1 MPKSGSTPAI
11 RQEPCLG
18 EVPAGRRGART
29 PGGPVAGT
37 RLAAID
43 GLRLVAALAVAAYH
57 YVGTT
62 TPHFWGSHDPKQFAP
77 ALHEISRYGWL
88 GVEFFFMISGF
99 VICMSCWGRSPV
111 QFVVSRVSRL
121 FPAYWCAVLLVI
133 ALVLTARL
141 AHLQAA
147 TPIDLRTVL
156 GNLTMVPG
164 PLGLDLIDGVA
175 WTLWVEARFYLLM
188 AVMLFFGLTYR
199 RMIAFC
205 GTWLTLAIVSREL
218 HSAVLDEIFISQ
230 YAGLF
235 ITGIALY
242 LMHRFGQNLVLW
254 LLAGIAWC
262 YELTVLN
269 DRVAGHTVRPADGGA
284 LSWAVCAAVLTFFL
298 VVLALAGSGPLA
310 RLRWRWLVTAGALT
324 YPFYLVHQSIGIPV
338 AKGLLQKV
346 PALGVLPSMA
356 VALAFSLLLS
366 AVIHRTVDGPLGRV
380 LRRHLTR
387 GMSPRRP
394 AATTAPD
401 RDEPRGPRP
410 QVPALAGRTTGPGP
424 QPCASSVGNGAGSDG
439 GNRPVPSG

>member
-1 MPKSGSTPAI
+1 MHKGSSTLSVQRRTDLDEAPAD
-11 RQEPCLG
+11 
-18 EVPAGRRGART
+18 RRGERKPRRRA
-29 PGGPVAGT
+29 GGT

-62 TPHFWGSHDPKQFAP
+62 TPNFWGANDPKQFAP

-88 GVEFFFMISGF
+88 GVEFFFIISGF
-99 VICMSCWGRSPV
+99 VICLSCWGRTPV

-121 FPAYWCAVLLVI
+121 FPSYWCAVLMVVG
-133 ALVLTARL
+133 LVLIARL
-141 AHLQAA
+141 VHLQAA
-147 TPIDLRTVL
+147 TPIDPRTVL

-164 PLGLDLIDGVA
+164 PLGLQLIAGVA

-188 AVMLFFGLTYR
+188 AIMLFFGLTYR

-205 GTWLTLAIVSREL
+205 GTWLTLVVIAREL
-218 HSAVLDEIFISQ
+218 DSTVLDELFVSQ

-254 LLAGIAWC
+254 LLAGFAWC

-269 DRVAGHTVRPADGGA
+269 DRVTAHAVKPADGGA
-284 LSWAVCAAVLTFFL
+284 ISWAVCAAILTCFL
-298 VVLALAGSGPLA
+298 AVLALAGIGPLA

-338 AKGLLQKV
+338 AKGLLQTV

-356 VALAFSLLLS
+356 VAAVFSLLLS
-366 AVIHRTVDGPLGRV
+366 GAIYRMVENPLMRV
-380 LRRHLTR
+380 LRRQLTR
-387 GMSPRRP
+387 GMSPRQP
-394 AATTAPD
+394 STDTTAS
-401 RDEPRGPRP
+401 RQDEQGGTRRQLTP
-410 QVPALAGRTTGPGP
+410 PAGQSTKPAIPADADSIR
-424 QPCASSVGNGAGSDG
+424 SDA
-439 GNRPVPSG
+439 

>member
-1 MPKSGSTPAI
+1 MHKGSSTLSVQRRTGLDEAPAD
-11 RQEPCLG
+11 RRG
-18 EVPAGRRGART
+18 ERKPSRPAG
-29 PGGPVAGT
+29 GT

-62 TPHFWGSHDPKQFAP
+62 TPNFWGANDPKQFAP

-88 GVEFFFMISGF
+88 GVEFFFIISGF
-99 VICMSCWGRSPV
+99 VICLSCWGRTPV

-121 FPAYWCAVLLVI
+121 FPSYWCAVLMVVG
-133 ALVLTARL
+133 LVLTARL
-141 AHLQAA
+141 VHLQAA
-147 TPIDLRTVL
+147 TPIDPRTIL

-164 PLGLDLIDGVA
+164 PLGLQLIAGVA

-188 AVMLFFGLTYR
+188 AIMLFIGLTYR

-205 GTWLTLAIVSREL
+205 GTWLTLAVIAREL
-218 HSAVLDEIFISQ
+218 DSTVLDELFISK

-242 LMHRFGQNLVLW
+242 LMRRFGQNLVLW
-254 LLAGIAWC
+254 LLAGFAWC

-269 DRVAGHTVRPADGGA
+269 DRVSAHAVKPADGGA
-284 LSWAVCAAVLTFFL
+284 ISWAVCAAILTCFL
-298 VVLALAGSGPLA
+298 AVLALAGIGPLA

-338 AKGLLQKV
+338 AKGLLQTV

-356 VALAFSLLLS
+356 VGAVFSLLLS
-366 AVIHRTVDGPLGRV
+366 GAIYRMVEKPLMRV
-380 LRRHLTR
+380 LRRQLTR
-387 GMSPRRP
+387 GMSPWQP
-394 AATTAPD
+394 STDTTAS
-401 RDEPRGPRP
+401 RQDEQGGTRRQLTQPAGQSPKPAIPADADSVRGD
-410 QVPALAGRTTGPGP
+410 A
-424 QPCASSVGNGAGSDG
+424 
-439 GNRPVPSG
+439 